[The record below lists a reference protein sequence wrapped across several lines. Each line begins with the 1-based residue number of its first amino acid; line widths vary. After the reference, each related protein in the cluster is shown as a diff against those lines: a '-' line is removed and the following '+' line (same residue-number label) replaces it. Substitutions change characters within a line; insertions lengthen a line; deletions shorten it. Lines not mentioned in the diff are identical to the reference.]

1 MEAYTPERGSAN
13 NNRSPTINQQQADA
27 ENYLNKDQNITGKLD
42 KGRSS
47 PGVWNLLQFSS
58 VNNTPAV
65 PPRDKNNTVNS
76 NPATNGGEAKDVVSS
91 PLKSQTTQNNGKD
104 LMLDTEGTKIS
115 LVND

>member
-13 NNRSPTINQQQADA
+13 HNRSPSNNQQQTDP
-27 ENYLNKDQNITGKLD
+27 ENFSKEQTTTAKVDR
-42 KGRSS
+42 GRSS

-65 PPRDKNNTVNS
+65 VPPSDRNSAINANANTNAES
-76 NPATNGGEAKDVVSS
+76 KDVVSS
-91 PLKSQTTQNNGKD
+91 PLKSQTAHASGKD